1 MKKPLLGSIRIRL
14 AFLYSILL
22 FGLASLVVG
31 GIYLSLSRALDDEP
45 MSRTA
50 AFQVLGEEME
60 ELNVRNSVVDSA
72 PVLEET
78 QPYLVAFEQAV
89 NRRALTQLR
98 SYSVASLV
106 ALFAASM
113 VIGWY
118 VSGMVLRPIGRI
130 TAVARHIQAT
140 DLSQRIELG
149 GPTDELRD
157 LADTFD
163 NMLDRLDEA
172 FEGQRRF
179 IQEASHELRNPLA
192 VLRTNLDVVMDD
204 PEATTE
210 DFRMAGEV
218 AGRSAIRMSAL
229 VDDLL
234 LYAHH
239 KRPDA
244 QREPLDLSVLVSE
257 TVEDFAATAARAPAA
272 LNAVVAPGLLVV
284 GDGVALRRALANLLN
299 NALRVVDPQGSVAV
313 TAGHDD
319 QQIWISVADDG
330 PGLSAQDLT
339 RVFQRFWKGDRASS
353 REDGRSGLGLA
364 IVRQIAEGHGG
375 QVTVRSEVG
384 EGATFTLWFP
394 RYVEA

>member
-1 MKKPLLGSIRIRL
+1 
-14 AFLYSILL
+14 
-22 FGLASLVVG
+22 
-31 GIYLSLSRALDDEP
+31 
-45 MSRTA
+45 
-50 AFQVLGEEME
+50 
-60 ELNVRNSVVDSA
+60 
-72 PVLEET
+72 
-78 QPYLVAFEQAV
+78 
-89 NRRALTQLR
+89 
-98 SYSVASLV
+98 LV
-106 ALFAASM
+106 ALFLASM

-192 VLRTNLDVVMDD
+192 VMRTNLDVVMGD
-204 PEATTE
+204 PEATTG
-210 DFRMAGEV
+210 DFRIAGEV

-244 QREPLDLSVLVSE
+244 QREPLDLSILVAE
-257 TVEDFAATAARAPAA
+257 TVEDFAAAATRAQAV
-272 LNAVVAPGLLVV
+272 LNAKVAPDLLVV

-299 NALRVVDPQGSVAV
+299 NALRVVDPQGLVAV

-330 PGLSAQDLT
+330 PGLSAQDLP

-375 QVTVRSEVG
+375 QVTVRSGLG